1 MKRLLFYS
9 LCLILF
15 LSFYSLV
22 YGIDNNLDS
31 DNDGIS
37 DYDEIYIYNTNP
49 DYYDSDADGYND
61 KLEITTGFSPRHANN
76 RKMIDVD
83 SDNDGLNDKWE
94 LIIGTDLLN
103 SDTDGDGYS
112 DGTEVNDGYNPL
124 KNNGSKVKKLIKVDL
139 KTQNL
144 SYYFDDKL
152 LESFPISS
160 GIAQLPTPKGN
171 FKILD
176 KVPSKNYRGVGY
188 YYPDTKWNLHF
199 TTGNYRY
206 YIHGAYWHNNFGHP
220 MSHGCV
226 NVSYA
231 NMEKLY
237 NWANVGTDV
246 EIK

>member
-1 MKRLLFYS
+1 
-9 LCLILF
+9 
-15 LSFYSLV
+15 
-22 YGIDNNLDS
+22 
-31 DNDGIS
+31 
-37 DYDEIYIYNTNP
+37 
-49 DYYDSDADGYND
+49 
-61 KLEITTGFSPRHANN
+61 
-76 RKMIDVD
+76 
-83 SDNDGLNDKWE
+83 
-94 LIIGTDLLN
+94 
-103 SDTDGDGYS
+103 
-112 DGTEVNDGYNPL
+112 
-124 KNNGSKVKKLIKVDL
+124 L

-144 SYYFDDKL
+144 IYLFNNKV

-160 GIAQLPTPKGN
+160 GIYRLPTPKGN

-176 KVPSKNYRGVGY
+176 KVPLKNYKGVGY

-199 TTGNYRY
+199 TDYNGYRY
-206 YIHGAYWHNNFGHP
+206 YIHGTYWHNNFGQP